1 MTNQEVL
8 CTALRQSAI
17 DSGCSPEDFT
27 RPEHVVVRS
36 RANPAARRYLQ
47 LPFFCDLVSYGSN
60 VVASVSPEI
69 EVPVRAYVNA
79 RTPEQ
84 CFETPDI
91 YCLNEAL
98 AGYGVRV
105 HHMAEYFLPDVTA
118 LHALPCRYETRL
130 LRPAEFA
137 AYYTPQ
143 WANALCAQR
152 RELDVLAMGAF
163 DGQTLVGRLQH
174 HVADWRGR
182 AGAVQAAGHCQCA
195 YQQPCGGGIAPG
207 ACALL
212 LLCMGECKICPQRLE
227 KRLSPRMGAADGKAD
242 PRKKA
247 GPCLKQR
254 CRRGAKLF
262 SFFLL
267 DGRGRGA
274 I

>member
-105 HHMAEYFLPDVTA
+105 HHMAEYFLS
-118 LHALPCRYETRL
+118 LIHL
-130 LRPAEFA
+130 
-137 AYYTPQ
+137 
-143 WANALCAQR
+143 
-152 RELDVLAMGAF
+152 
-163 DGQTLVGRLQH
+163 
-174 HVADWRGR
+174 
-182 AGAVQAAGHCQCA
+182 
-195 YQQPCGGGIAPG
+195 
-207 ACALL
+207 
-212 LLCMGECKICPQRLE
+212 
-227 KRLSPRMGAADGKAD
+227 
-242 PRKKA
+242 
-247 GPCLKQR
+247 
-254 CRRGAKLF
+254 
-262 SFFLL
+262 
-267 DGRGRGA
+267 
-274 I
+274 

>member
-17 DSGCSPEDFT
+17 DSGCSPGDFT

-152 RELDVLAMGAF
+152 RKLDVLAMGAF
-163 DGQTLVGRLQH
+163 DGQTLVGLAGCS
-174 HVADWRGR
+174 ADCSTMWQIGVDVLAPYRR
-182 AGAVQAAGHCQCA
+182 Q
-195 YQQPCGGGIAPG
+195 GIASALTSSLAVEVLRRGLVPFYC
-207 ACALL
+207 CAWANVKSARNAWKSGLRPAWVQL
-212 LLCMGECKICPQRLE
+212 TAKQTLE
-227 KRLSPRMGAADGKAD
+227 KKPGHA
-242 PRKKA
+242 
-247 GPCLKQR
+247 
-254 CRRGAKLF
+254 
-262 SFFLL
+262 
-267 DGRGRGA
+267 
-274 I
+274 

>member
-143 WANALCAQR
+143 CECTVRAAA
-152 RELDVLAMGAF
+152 
-163 DGQTLVGRLQH
+163 
-174 HVADWRGR
+174 R
-182 AGAVQAAGHCQCA
+182 AGCAGH
-195 YQQPCGGGIAPG
+195 GGV
-207 ACALL
+207 
-212 LLCMGECKICPQRLE
+212 
-227 KRLSPRMGAADGKAD
+227 
-242 PRKKA
+242 
-247 GPCLKQR
+247 
-254 CRRGAKLF
+254 
-262 SFFLL
+262 
-267 DGRGRGA
+267 
-274 I
+274 